1 MNYKGY
7 TGKLLF
13 VDLSNNKLSLEDI
26 NPDDAELF
34 IGGSGIAAN
43 ILNNQTDS
51 ETDPLSPEN
60 PLIFMTGPLTG
71 TPVPWSGRHAVVSLS
86 PLTGIWGESY
96 CGGTWGSELKRAGF
110 DGVIIR
116 GRSEKPVYL
125 WIKNGKA
132 EIRNSSHLWGKDTF
146 EAEDLIRKETD
157 EKASI
162 TCIGQA
168 GENLIRIASIM
179 ADGKAGRAAARCGF
193 GAVMGA
199 KNLKAIAV
207 RGDKKPEIHDEEN
220 LRKSI
225 KKSLPEL
232 IHNKDHML
240 GKVRYVFNGFVEDGR
255 QGINNWRDG
264 ELNGFKERLIEEVES
279 HVRRGKPYLCRHCYT
294 GCVESNIIGE
304 KRSTVWEVLAP
315 LGSQCGIID
324 MQVIN
329 KAYEL
334 CNRYGID
341 CISAGGIISFA
352 MEAFEEGIITK
363 KDTDGLDLRFGK
375 AESTLELLKKISMK
389 DGIGEILGKG
399 ARSAAEHFGGK
410 AASLAIHGK
419 GLEVPAHEPRS
430 HNFLALAYATD
441 NRGACHCS
449 ASNPRASQEDF
460 VDLMKIRFDAKGTG
474 RMVARRQNYTSM
486 LNSMLLCIFSQA
498 GYAQYYTPADYP
510 GISANNVVE
519 WFRYVTGRNIDLDN
533 FLLAGERIF
542 NLKHLI
548 NLKRGVTRRNDTLS
562 ERLLKEKRGGTS
574 PAAENLPPLE
584 PMLEEYYGFRGWEKD
599 GKLKKKKFEE
609 LGLI

>member
-1 MNYKGY
+1 MNHKGY
-7 TGKLLF
+7 TGRLLF
-13 VDLSNNKLSLEDI
+13 VDLSSNKLLSEDI

-43 ILNNQTDS
+43 ILNNKTDS
-51 ETDPLSPEN
+51 QTNPLSPEN

-96 CGGTWGSELKRAGF
+96 CGGTWGSELKRAGY
-110 DGVIIR
+110 DGVIII
-116 GRSEKPVYL
+116 GKAEKPVYL

-132 EIRNSSHLWGKDTF
+132 EIRDSSHLWGMDTF
-146 EAEDLIRKETD
+146 ELEDAIKKETD
-157 EKASI
+157 ERASI
-162 TCIGQA
+162 ACIGRA
-168 GENLIRIASIM
+168 GENLVKIACIM
-179 ADGKAGRAAARCGF
+179 ADGKIGRAAARCGL
-193 GAVMGA
+193 GAVMGS

-207 RGDKKPEIHDEEN
+207 RGDKKPEIHNEEN
-220 LRKSI
+220 LRESI
-225 KKSLPEL
+225 RKSLPPFT
-232 IHNKDHML
+232 HSKDHML
-240 GKVRYVFNGFVEDGR
+240 GKVKYVFTGFVEDGR
-255 QGINNWRDG
+255 HGINNWRDG
-264 ELNGFKERLIEEVES
+264 ELNGFKENLIKEVEN
-279 HVRRGKPYLCRHCYT
+279 HVRSGKPYLCRHCYT
-294 GCVESNIIGE
+294 GCVESNIIGD

-315 LGSQCGIID
+315 LGSQCGVTD
-324 MQVIN
+324 MHAIN

-341 CISAGGIISFA
+341 CISAGGTISFA
-352 MEAFEEGIITK
+352 MEAFEAGIITK
-363 KDTDGLDLRFGK
+363 KDTEGLDLHFGN
-375 AESTLELLKKISMK
+375 AESVLELLKTISMK
-389 DGIGEILGKG
+389 EGIGEVLGNG
-399 ARSAAEHFGGK
+399 ARSAAQHFGGK
-410 AASLAIHGK
+410 ADLLAIHGK

-449 ASNPRASQEDF
+449 ASNPRSSKEDF
-460 VDLMKIRFDAKGTG
+460 ADLMKIRFCAKGTG

-486 LNSMLLCIFSQA
+486 LNSLVMCIFSQA
-498 GYAQYYTPADYP
+498 GYAQYYTPSDYQ
-510 GISANNVVE
+510 GISANNIVE
-519 WFRYVTGRNIDLDN
+519 WFRLVTGRDIDLEK

-548 NLKRGVTRRNDTLS
+548 NLKRGITGKDDTLA

-584 PMLEEYYGFRGWEKD
+584 SMIEEYYECRGWEKD
-599 GKLKKKKFEE
+599 GKVKKKKLEK